1 MITILFNLAIWVVNL
16 YKWAVIIAAILSMLI
31 SFGVLDT
38 RNHIVWMITD
48 FFYRITEPALRPIR
62 NMMPNLG
69 GIDLSPW
76 VLVVLLIIVE
86 EILIRLEQSII
97 FGSLRPLLI

>member
-16 YKWAVIIAAILSMLI
+16 YKWAVIIAAILSMLT

>member
-16 YKWAVIIAAILSMLI
+16 YKWAVIIAAILSMLTA
-31 SFGVLDT
+31 FGVLDT
-38 RNHIVWMITD
+38 RNQIVYMITD

-62 NMMPNLG
+62 NMMPNFG

-76 VLVVLLIIVE
+76 VLVVLLIILE

-97 FGSLRPLLI
+97 FGTLRPLLI

>member
-1 MITILFNLAIWVVNL
+1 MITILFNLALWILNL
-16 YKWAVIIAAILSMLI
+16 YKWAVIIAAILSMLT

-38 RNHIVWMITD
+38 RNRIVWTIND

-62 NMMPNLG
+62 KVLPNFG

-76 VLVVLLIIVE
+76 VLVVLLIVAE
-86 EILIRLEQSII
+86 ELLARIEQSLI
-97 FGSLRPLLI
+97 FGTLRPLIL

>member
-1 MITILFNLAIWVVNL
+1 MITILFNLAIWVLNL
-16 YKWAVIIAAILSMLI
+16 YKWAVIIAAILSMLT

-38 RNHIVWMITD
+38 RNRIVWTIND

-62 NMMPNLG
+62 NILPNFG

-76 VLVVLLIIVE
+76 ALVILLIVA
-86 EILIRLEQSII
+86 EQVLMRIEQALI
-97 FGSLRPLLI
+97 FGTLRPLLI

>member
-1 MITILFNLAIWVVNL
+1 MITILFNLAIWVLNL
-16 YKWAVIIAAILSMLI
+16 YKWAVIIAAILSLLT

-38 RNHIVWMITD
+38 RNRIVWTIND

-62 NMMPNLG
+62 NILPSFG

-76 VLVVLLIIVE
+76 ALVVLLIVAEEVLSRVE
-86 EILIRLEQSII
+86 QAII
-97 FGSLRPLLI
+97 FGTLRPLLI

>member
-16 YKWAVIIAAILSMLI
+16 YKWAVIIAAVLSMLT

-38 RNHIVWMITD
+38 RNHIVYMITD

-86 EILIRLEQSII
+86 EVLIRLEQAII

>member
-1 MITILFNLAIWVVNL
+1 MITILFNLLIWVVNL
-16 YKWAVIIAAILSMLI
+16 YKWAVIIAAVLGMLT

-38 RNHIVWMITD
+38 RNHIVYMITD

-62 NMMPNLG
+62 RMMPNLG

-76 VLVVLLIIVE
+76 VLVVLLIIIE
-86 EILIRLEQSII
+86 EILIRLEQAII

>member
-16 YKWAVIIAAILSMLI
+16 YKWAVIIAAVLSMLTA
-31 SFGVLDT
+31 FGVLDT
-38 RNHIVWMITD
+38 RNRIVWMIND

-62 NMMPNLG
+62 NILPVFG

-76 VLVVLLIIVE
+76 VLVVLLIILE

-97 FGSLRPLLI
+97 FGTLRPLLI

>member
-1 MITILFNLAIWVVNL
+1 MITILFNLLIWVVNL
-16 YKWAVIIAAILSMLI
+16 YKWAVIIAAVLSMLT

-62 NMMPNLG
+62 NIMPNLG

-76 VLVVLLIIVE
+76 VLVVLLIILE
-86 EILIRLEQSII
+86 EILVRLEQAII
-97 FGSLRPLLI
+97 FGTLRPLLI

>member
-1 MITILFNLAIWVVNL
+1 MITILFNLLIWVVNL
-16 YKWAVIIAAILSMLI
+16 YKWAVIIAAVLSMLT

-38 RNHIVWMITD
+38 RNHIVYLITD

-76 VLVVLLIIVE
+76 VLVVLLIILE

-97 FGSLRPLLI
+97 FGTLRPLLI

>member
-16 YKWAVIIAAILSMLI
+16 YKWAVIIAAILSMLTA
-31 SFGVLDT
+31 FGVLDT
-38 RNHIVWMITD
+38 RNQIVYMITD

-62 NMMPNLG
+62 RILPNFG

-76 VLVVLLIIVE
+76 VLVVLLIILQ
-86 EILIRLEQSII
+86 EILIRLEQAII

>member
-1 MITILFNLAIWVVNL
+1 MITVLFNLLLWVLNL
-16 YKWAVIIAAILSMLI
+16 YKWAVIIAAILSMLT

-38 RNHIVWMITD
+38 RNRIVWTIND

-62 NMMPNLG
+62 NVLPNFG

-76 VLVVLLIIVE
+76 VLVVLLIVAE
-86 EILIRLEQSII
+86 ELLARLEQALI
-97 FGSLRPLLI
+97 FGTIRPLIL

>member
-16 YKWAVIIAAILSMLI
+16 YKWAVIIAAVLSMLTA
-31 SFGVLDT
+31 FGVLDT
-38 RNHIVWMITD
+38 RNRIVWMIND

-62 NMMPNLG
+62 NVLPVFG
-69 GIDLSPW
+69 SIDLSPW
-76 VLVVLLIIVE
+76 VLVVLLIILE

-97 FGSLRPLLI
+97 FGTLRPLLI

>member
-16 YKWAVIIAAILSMLI
+16 YKWAVIIAAVLSMLTA
-31 SFGVLDT
+31 FGVLDT
-38 RNHIVWMITD
+38 RNRIVWMIND

-62 NMMPNLG
+62 SMLPIFG

-76 VLVVLLIIVE
+76 VLVVLLIILE

-97 FGSLRPLLI
+97 FGTLRPLLI

>member
-16 YKWAVIIAAILSMLI
+16 YKWAVIIAAILSMLT

-62 NMMPNLG
+62 RMMPNLG

-76 VLVVLLIIVE
+76 VLVVLMIILE
-86 EILIRLEQSII
+86 EILIRLEQAII

>member
-16 YKWAVIIAAILSMLI
+16 YKWAVIIAAILSMLTA
-31 SFGVLDT
+31 FGVLDT
-38 RNHIVWMITD
+38 RNQIVYMITD

-62 NMMPNLG
+62 NILPSFG

-86 EILIRLEQSII
+86 EVLVRLEQAII
-97 FGSLRPLLI
+97 FGTLRPLLI

>member
-16 YKWAVIIAAILSMLI
+16 YKWAVIIAAILSMLTA
-31 SFGVLDT
+31 FGVLDT
-38 RNHIVWMITD
+38 RNQIVWMITD

-62 NMMPNLG
+62 RILPNFG

-76 VLVVLLIIVE
+76 VLVVLLIVIE
-86 EILIRLEQSII
+86 EILIRVEQAII

>member
-16 YKWAVIIAAILSMLI
+16 YKWAVIIAAILSILT

-38 RNHIVWMITD
+38 RNRIVWTIAD
-48 FFYRITEPALRPIR
+48 FFYRVTEPALRPIR
-62 NMMPNLG
+62 NILPNFG

-76 VLVVLLIIVE
+76 VLVVLCVVAE
-86 EILIRLEQSII
+86 EVLVRLEQSII